1 MPLSID
7 MTLLHEGITEAIIK
21 AFYEVYN
28 ELGYGFLEKVCR
40 RAMVIALTEA
50 GLSVQENV
58 HFEVWFR
65 GQLIGEFFA
74 DIVVNGIVLVEIK
87 SNSMFHAWDD
97 AQALNYL
104 RVSRLEVALLMNF
117 GPKPEYRRRIFT
129 NDRKSALP
137 SPGFRR
143 EATDYTDATDQ
154 RNQKA

>member
-7 MTLLHEGITEAIIK
+7 MTLLQEGVTEVIIK
-21 AFYEVYN
+21 TFYEVYN

-40 RAMVIALTEA
+40 RAMVLALTEA

-97 AQALNYL
+97 AQVLNYL
-104 RVSRLEVALLMNF
+104 RVSRVEVALLMNF

-129 NDRKSALP
+129 NDRKSTLP
-137 SPGFRR
+137 SPGPS
-143 EATDYTDATDQ
+143 DATE
-154 RNQKA
+154 A